1 MILQN
6 IFVSLRILLLIIIL
20 TNLSSA
26 VVFSNDT
33 LSVDKHGQLSVK
45 GNRII
50 DQNGNP
56 VALHGMSLFWS
67 QYGEGSPYYNYN
79 CIKWLRDNWNC
90 TVVRAAMGVASGGYL
105 TNPETEKTKIKTVID
120 ACINLGIYVIVDW
133 HDDNAQNHLSQSI
146 SFFEEIAGEYG
157 YAHNLI
163 YEIYNEPQQISWTTV
178 VKPYADSVIK
188 QIRAIDSVNLIIVG
202 TPTWSQDVDIASY
215 DPLPYQNIAYA
226 LHFYAATPAH
236 QQPLIN
242 KATTALNNGIAL
254 FVTEW
259 GTCESTGTG
268 ILDSVEVGNWSKF
281 MNDNMLSWCNWA
293 IDNKVETSAALIP
306 GASATGGWSGSDL
319 TKSGIIVRKMILAW
333 QDPTYTSVAPAKEL
347 PMNYELRQN
356 YPNPF
361 NPSTIISYSLPEKA
375 KVKIDIYNLLGQK
388 VAGLVDRIEIAGNH
402 SVTWDAHNY
411 SSGTYFYR
419 IIAEGEKTFEKT
431 QTLVLMR

>member
-1 MILQN
+1 M
-6 IFVSLRILLLIIIL
+6 VLLIITL

-26 VVFSNDT
+26 VVFSDDT

-45 GNRII
+45 GNKII

-90 TVVRAAMGVASGGYL
+90 TVVRAACGINGFTDGYL
-105 TNPETEKTKIKTVID
+105 VNPQTELAKVKVVID
-120 ACINLGIYVIVDW
+120 ACIDLGIYVIVDW
-133 HDDNAQNHLSQSI
+133 HDDNAENHISQSI

-157 YAHNLI
+157 YAPNLI
-163 YEIYNEPQQISWTTV
+163 YEIYNEPQQVSWTTV

-215 DPLPYQNIAYA
+215 DPLPYNNVAYT
-226 LHFYAATPAH
+226 LHFYAATH
-236 QQPLIN
+236 KQPLRD
-242 KATTALNNGIAL
+242 KATTALKNGIAL

-259 GTCESTGTG
+259 GTCESSGTG

-281 MNDNMLSWCNWA
+281 MNNNMLSWCNWA
-293 IDNKVETSAALIP
+293 IDDKVETSAALVP

-319 TKSGIIVRKMILAW
+319 TKSGVIVRKMILAW
-333 QDPTYTSVAPAKEL
+333 QDPTFTSVAPAKEL

-361 NPSTIISYSLPEKA
+361 NPSTIISYSLPEEA

-388 VAGLVDRIEIAGNH
+388 VAALVDEVEVAGNH
-402 SVTWDAHNY
+402 TVRWGAHNF
-411 SSGTYFYR
+411 SSGIYFYR
-419 IIAEGEKTFEKT
+419 IKAEGKKTFEKT
-431 QTLVLMR
+431 QKLVLIR